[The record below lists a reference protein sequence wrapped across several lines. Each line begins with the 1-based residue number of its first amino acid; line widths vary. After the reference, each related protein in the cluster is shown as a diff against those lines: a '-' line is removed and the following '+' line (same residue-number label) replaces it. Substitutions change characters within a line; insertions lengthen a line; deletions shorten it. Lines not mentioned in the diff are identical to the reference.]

1 MGYFYNI
8 SPLLYPLLWRTLIPE
23 FTNFLASDYIG
34 DRELVKAIIQ
44 KLESGD
50 VKFDEATKLFEKGAT
65 ICKELSKTFDA
76 AKGKVTILR
85 EELMGLLKEEEMN

>member
-1 MGYFYNI
+1 M
-8 SPLLYPLLWRTLIPE
+8 
-23 FTNFLASDYIG
+23 DYEQNVK
-34 DRELVKAIIQ
+34 ELENIIQ

-50 VKFDEATKLFEKGAT
+50 VKFDEATKLFEKGAI
-65 ICKELSKTFDA
+65 ICNELYKTFDA

>member
-1 MGYFYNI
+1 M
-8 SPLLYPLLWRTLIPE
+8 
-23 FTNFLASDYIG
+23 DYEQNVK
-34 DRELVKAIIQ
+34 ELENIIQ

-76 AKGKVTILR
+76 AKGKVTVLR

>member
-1 MGYFYNI
+1 M
-8 SPLLYPLLWRTLIPE
+8 
-23 FTNFLASDYIG
+23 DYEQNVK
-34 DRELVKAIIQ
+34 ELENIIQ

-50 VKFDEATKLFEKGAT
+50 VKFDEATKLFEKGAI

-76 AKGKVTILR
+76 AKGKVTVLR